1 MNNQQPGKKSN
12 NIKKRVLAAVL
23 AGLGVALVVTISY
36 KTLSKL
42 KEQELIK
49 ENAQEQFAGIAQV
62 SEQLQAECQKS
73 AEKISSLNDATLMFE
88 EYKQKAENCR
98 EAFFAFEKKS
108 QLRSEGMYPD
118 LIVDIA
124 VLAAKTN
131 KAQAVAMLNFSKS
144 INAWEFY
151 MGPIVCSSK
160 ATIEAYLESLNPSD
174 NKICF
179 KLQEDKEKLY
189 SEIKNK
195 NFSVLSKSLS
205 SGRVVSIGSP
215 ESETGCPGKISA
227 ITKIVQDATVGNL
240 SLEVEQIKNS
250 DTGTINF
257 VFKTK
262 TEDKIILVFAV
273 ADDCLQLQA
282 ILIPNL
288 PANE

>member
-1 MNNQQPGKKSN
+1 MDNQQPGKKSN

-23 AGLGVALVVTISY
+23 AGLGVALVVTVSY

-49 ENAQEQFAGIAQV
+49 ESAQEQFAGIAQV
-62 SEQLQAECQKS
+62 SEQLQTECQKS
-73 AEKISSLNDATLMFE
+73 AEKISSLNDAALMFE

-131 KAQAVAMLNFSKS
+131 KAQAIDMLNFSKS

-151 MGPIVCSSK
+151 MGPTVCSSK
-160 ATIEAYLESLNPSD
+160 ATIEAYLESLNLSD

-179 KLQEDKEKLY
+179 KLQDDKEKLF
-189 SEIKNK
+189 SEIRNK
-195 NFSVLSKSLS
+195 NFSILSQSLS
-205 SGRVVSIGSP
+205 SSRVASIGSP
-215 ESETGCPGKISA
+215 ESETGCPERISV
-227 ITKIVQDATVGNL
+227 ITKIVQEATAGNL
-240 SLEVEQIKNS
+240 SLEMEQIKNS
-250 DTGTINF
+250 EAGTINF